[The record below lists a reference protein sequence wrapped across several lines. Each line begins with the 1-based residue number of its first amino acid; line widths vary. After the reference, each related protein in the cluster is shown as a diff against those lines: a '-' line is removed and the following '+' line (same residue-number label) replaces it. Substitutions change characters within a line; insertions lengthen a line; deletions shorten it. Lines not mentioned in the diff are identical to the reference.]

1 MINDGLI
8 YALGSLVTTQAQ
20 RLFALSISPDHA
32 FPFLLHADLFSAMT

>member
-32 FPFLLHADLFSAMT
+32 FPFSYILICFRP